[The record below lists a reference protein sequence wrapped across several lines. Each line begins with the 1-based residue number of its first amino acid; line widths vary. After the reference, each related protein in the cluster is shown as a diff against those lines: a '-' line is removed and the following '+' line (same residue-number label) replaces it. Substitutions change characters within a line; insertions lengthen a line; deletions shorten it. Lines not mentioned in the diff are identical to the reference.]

1 MIKLAVDAMGGD
13 LGSSIV
19 VQAVLN
25 YLKTNNDVEFHV
37 VGKLEE
43 LKLLEGKAIY
53 MMPKM
58 LWVWKMGL

>member
-43 LKLLEGKAIY
+43 LKLNLFLPLLLLPSAEREQR
-53 MMPKM
+53 
-58 LWVWKMGL
+58 